1 MRALSP
7 ADFLDLW
14 ERGSRL
20 HPVDQGLLALHAAF
34 PEKSYNVL
42 ADWPLGRRNRALA
55 ELRGTCF
62 GSRLQGWVSCPHCAE
77 KLEFEMDG
85 RALAANGEPP
95 IEESIVVNGQS
106 FRLPTSRDLALAAR
120 ETDPHA
126 AALRIL
132 QACRLESGFTPASF
146 EEGIEEV
153 GARMALADPMAEIPL
168 ALQCAACG
176 NQWVEALD
184 ITAFLWAEVE
194 ARAKRLLLEV
204 HALASAYG
212 WTESE
217 ILSLSETRRRFYLE
231 MVQS

>member
-1 MRALSP
+1 MRPLSP

-20 HPVDQGLLALHAAF
+20 HPVDQGLLALRAAF
-34 PEKSYNVL
+34 PDTSYDAL

-55 ELRGTCF
+55 QIRGSCF
-62 GSRLQGWVSCPHCAE
+62 GPRLEGWVSCPQCGE
-77 KLEFEMDG
+77 KLEFEMDS
-85 RALAANGEPP
+85 RALAADGGLPREDA
-95 IEESIVVNGQS
+95 IVVKDQT

-132 QACRLESGFTPASF
+132 QACRLESGSTPAGF
-146 EEGIEEV
+146 EEDIEEV

-194 ARAKRLLLEV
+194 ARAKRLLPEV
-204 HALASAYG
+204 HAWASAYG